1 MASNPQA
8 ALAAAQRAVDGME
21 EEILRIQSD
30 ERELRAEERRIRTQL
45 RKAEGTGDHEA
56 AGRLAGERYEVKSR
70 IADLMSELAEA
81 HNEIHALRQNRDLRA
96 AEAQEAKP

>member
-1 MASNPQA
+1 MASDPRA
-8 ALAAAQRAVDGME
+8 ALAAAQQAVDQME

-30 ERELRAEERRIRTQL
+30 ERELRAEERRLRTAL
-45 RKAEGTGDHEA
+45 REVEAEGDAEA
-56 AGRLAGERYEVKSR
+56 AERLTGERYEVKSR

-96 AEAQEAKP
+96 QEAQE